1 MTKLKTLDEYIKSV
15 KNNKELAKA
24 KDTLNKVIRDLEK
37 AKKDLEITKTK
48 DYYTNQALDVTNLE
62 NKIKFLE
69 KKKSEITQEYHQ
81 IAKSIVEDTSDIGN
95 EYYSKVADALDAEGL
110 KKMASSNI
118 AKSQQIK
125 KELASEIISAVNQ
138 LKELLPEEECYAL
151 NSVLTSG
158 INQQIF
164 YELKKLK
171 YDLSNLLHFR

>member
-1 MTKLKTLDEYIKSV
+1 MTLTSLKNYIESV
-15 KNNKELAKA
+15 KNDKELIKA
-24 KDTLNKVIRDLEK
+24 KTTLDTVASDLEK
-37 AKKDLEITKTK
+37 AQKKLEAIKDK
-48 DYYTNQALDVTNLE
+48 DYYKDQALEIINLE
-62 NKIKFLE
+62 NEIKFLKS
-69 KKKSEITQEYHQ
+69 KKEEITQEYHQ